1 MAGDQA
7 LARPATQ
14 AAIKPAC
21 RAVPYSANDRRAD
34 EARRATRP
42 HSGSPQPSTYL
53 SANTVSQSLRDGV
66 MDPIRRLIP
75 PWRAWLSSLST
86 ISASMIFSRPLWIA
100 SAISPEE
107 TVAISQP
114 AIHAIIILD
123 DRKSPSSF
131 SYESGSTSRSPTKA
145 YASAWGFPKRYSMR
159 KADGDSGDEATL
171 W

>member
-42 HSGSPQPSTYL
+42 HSVSPQPSTYL

-75 PWRAWLSSLST
+75 PLEGLA
-86 ISASMIFSRPLWIA
+86 F
-100 SAISPEE
+100 
-107 TVAISQP
+107 QP
-114 AIHAIIILD
+114 LD
-123 DRKSPSSF
+123 DLGKHDILPPFVDRLRDL
-131 SYESGSTSRSPTKA
+131 SGGNSRDLAARHSRDHHTRR
-145 YASAWGFPKRYSMR
+145 PKI
-159 KADGDSGDEATL
+159 AE
-171 W
+171 